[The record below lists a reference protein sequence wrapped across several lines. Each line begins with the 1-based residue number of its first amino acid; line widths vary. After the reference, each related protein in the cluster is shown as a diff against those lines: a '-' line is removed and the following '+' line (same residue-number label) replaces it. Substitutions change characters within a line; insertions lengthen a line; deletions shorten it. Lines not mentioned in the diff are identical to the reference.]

1 MTTPTLQVH
10 VTDEAAEHLRARGGV
25 VAVDYIAPAGC
36 GKTPEIAFDTHLVG
50 KDTSGYHRAVHPDG
64 DVTVWVSPALA
75 RQTHELTLGA
85 TRRWWRT
92 RLTVDAGEA
101 AMAAR
106 SCTIGG

>member
-1 MTTPTLQVH
+1 MTTPTLEVS
-10 VTDEAAEHLRARGGV
+10 VTDAAAEHIRAHGGV
-25 VAVDYIAPAGC
+25 VAVDYIAPVGC
-36 GKTPEIAFDTHLVG
+36 GGRPEVAVDTHLVG
-50 KDTSGYHRAVHPDG
+50 KDTTGYHRATHPDG

-75 RQTHELTLGA
+75 RQTSGLTVDV

-92 RLTVDAGEA
+92 RLSVDPGAA